1 MAIFNSFQFDGIDSL
16 QEGVYITG
24 QAVYNAPERAVEM
37 IQIPGRNGDLCID
50 QGRFENIDVTY
61 PAGVFASSQEDFAEK
76 IRKIRNL
83 LCSRFTYVKITD
95 TYHPDEYR
103 LGLYKSGL
111 NVDPVAYSSAGQ
123 FDITFNCKPQRFL
136 NSGDIPIILYEE
148 DILVDH
154 TLDPIVT
161 ETGDEIGIRS
171 MIESFEN
178 PTPYK
183 STPLIRTTSP
193 GELRIGNQNIEIGGD
208 GSLPIYI
215 DSDLKEIYQINESG
229 AIISA
234 SDLVS
239 FTPNA
244 FPEIMPGTN
253 DIATSIGTIEIIPR
267 WWIL

>member
-1 MAIFNSFQFDGIDSL
+1 MAVFNSLTFDGIESL
-16 QEGVYITG
+16 RHGVYITG

-37 IQIPGRNGDLCID
+37 VQIPGRNGDLAID

-61 PAGVFASSQEDFAEK
+61 PAGMFATTQEEFAER
-76 IRKIRNL
+76 IRTFRNL
-83 LCSRFTYVKITD
+83 LCSRFSYVKITD

-111 NVDPVAYSSAGQ
+111 DVDPAAYSRAGK

-136 NSGDIPIILYEE
+136 NSGDIPIELYEE

-161 ETGDEIGIRS
+161 EAGEEIGVRS

-178 PTPYK
+178 PTDYE
-183 STPLIRTTSP
+183 STPLIRTSSP
-193 GELRIGNQNIEIGGD
+193 GTLRIGNQNIEIGGD
-208 GSLPIYI
+208 GTLPIYI
-215 DSDLKEIYQINESG
+215 DSDLKEIYQISSTG
-229 AIISA
+229 AIINA

-244 FPEIMPGTN
+244 FPVISPGEN
-253 DIATSIGTIEIIPR
+253 EIATSIGTIEIMPR
-267 WWIL
+267 WWII

>member
-1 MAIFNSFQFDGIDSL
+1 MALFNSFTFDGINSL
-16 QEGVYITG
+16 ESGVYITG

-37 IQIPGRNGDLCID
+37 VQIPGRNGDLAID
-50 QGRFENIDVTY
+50 QGRYENIDVTY
-61 PAGVFASSQEDFAEK
+61 PAGVFAKTQEEFAEK
-76 IRKIRNL
+76 IRTIRNI
-83 LCSRFTYVKITD
+83 LCSRFSYVIITD
-95 TYHPDEYR
+95 TYNPDEYR

-111 NVDPVAYSSAGQ
+111 DVDPVAYSRAGQ

-136 NSGDIPIILYEE
+136 NSGTLPISLYEE

-161 ETGDEIGIRS
+161 DQGEEIGVKS
-171 MIESFEN
+171 MIQSFDN
-178 PTPYK
+178 PTPFE
-183 STPLIRTTSP
+183 STPLIVTSTP

-215 DSDLKEIYQINESG
+215 DSDMKEIYQVTQDG

-244 FPEIMPGTN
+244 FPIIQPGTN
-253 DIATSIGTIEIIPR
+253 DISTSIGDIEIIPR